1 MSFNQYGARF
11 AGYFPPNLDT
21 SALYPE
27 QATAYTFPDG
37 TTAEVGCFAPG
48 KEKIVER
55 ECPSPFVRRIS
66 IRNSKQPCVQP
77 CPNQAYSKEEYT
89 QIWGVSIGIEL
100 LGLLLNAFM
109 MFTWLV
115 LTFCIRSL
123 CLLLLLLKA
132 HPTPLTFRRQQGS
145 NISET
150 YHSS

>member
-1 MSFNQYGARF
+1 MSLNQIGARF

-27 QATAYTFPDG
+27 QASAYTFPDG
-37 TTAEVGCFAPG
+37 TTAEVACFAPG
-48 KEKIVER
+48 KGKIIQD
-55 ECPSPFVRRIS
+55 ECPFPFVHPILP
-66 IRNSKQPCVQP
+66 NSTVPCVQP
-77 CPNQAYSKEEYT
+77 CPNQVYSKEEYT

-115 LTFCIRSL
+115 FLFCTLSL
-123 CLLLLLLKA
+123 CLRLLLLKA
-132 HPTPLTFRRQQGS
+132 HSTPLTFHRLQGS